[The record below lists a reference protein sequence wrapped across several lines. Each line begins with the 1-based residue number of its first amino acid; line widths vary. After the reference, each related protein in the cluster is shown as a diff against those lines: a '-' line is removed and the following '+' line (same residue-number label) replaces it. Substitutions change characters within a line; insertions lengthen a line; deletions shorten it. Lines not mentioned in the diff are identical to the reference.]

1 MAKFEIKIN
10 SKNLEKVL
18 KYQVNEIVKDKQ
30 KEIFINQNKESSSM
44 NILSQNA
51 ETMLEVFTEKYKK
64 SKDYTISG
72 NMEEFPE
79 HLKLSIK
86 GTMETLKNNEY
97 ISSYN
102 IYIGGE
108 WYVILTPEALQ
119 YFEKKGS
126 RVELF
131 EELAENEKE
140 LLRDIIQIENDN
152 GNISGFLREKV
163 DRDEKDIIRG
173 IIGVLKS
180 NGLINVSWG
189 SNTVNNAVLT
199 QAGRTY
205 FEREKKYN
213 EKLERLNSK
222 NIYNNINAMNST
234 VFLGN
239 VIDST
244 INIDNSISR
253 IEHEIEKKCDNETDK
268 KELLELLEEAKEIL
282 GNIKDSKHID
292 KRKGFFQ
299 KITNH
304 FDKHGWFYAEIVGLF
319 GETVIK
325 LLGGI

>member
-1 MAKFEIKIN
+1 M
-10 SKNLEKVL
+10 
-18 KYQVNEIVKDKQ
+18 
-30 KEIFINQNKESSSM
+30 
-44 NILSQNA
+44 
-51 ETMLEVFTEKYKK
+51 
-64 SKDYTISG
+64 
-72 NMEEFPE
+72 
-79 HLKLSIK
+79 
-86 GTMETLKNNEY
+86 
-97 ISSYN
+97 
-102 IYIGGE
+102 
-108 WYVILTPEALQ
+108 
-119 YFEKKGS
+119 
-126 RVELF
+126 
-131 EELAENEKE
+131 
-140 LLRDIIQIENDN
+140 
-152 GNISGFLREKV
+152 
-163 DRDEKDIIRG
+163 
-173 IIGVLKS
+173 
-180 NGLINVSWG
+180 
-189 SNTVNNAVLT
+189 T

>member
-1 MAKFEIKIN
+1 MSKFKFKID
-10 SKNLEKVL
+10 KRKLEKEL
-18 KYQVNEIVKDKQ
+18 NKKLNEIAENKTE
-30 KEIFINQNKESSSM
+30 EIFINQNKGSSSM
-44 NILSQNA
+44 NILNQNA
-51 ETMLEVFTEKYKK
+51 ETVLEVFIEKYKK

-140 LLRDIIQIENDN
+140 LLRDIIKIENDN
-152 GNISGFLREKV
+152 GNISEFLREKV
-163 DRDEKDIIRG
+163 DMDEKDIIRG

-213 EKLERLNSK
+213 EKLERLNSR
-222 NIYNNINAMNST
+222 NIYNNINATNST
-234 VFLGN
+234 VFLGD
-239 VIDST
+239 VVDST

-253 IEHEIEKKCDNETDK
+253 IEREIEKKCDNETDK
-268 KELLELLEEAKEIL
+268 KELQELLEEAKEIL
-282 GNIKDSKHID
+282 ENIQDSKHID

-299 KITNH
+299 KLVKH
-304 FDKHGWFYAEIVGLF
+304 FDKHGWFYAEIIGLL
-319 GETVIK
+319 GETILK

>member
-1 MAKFEIKIN
+1 MAKFEIKLN

-18 KYQVNEIVKDKQ
+18 KYQFNEIVKEKQ

-51 ETMLEVFTEKYKK
+51 ETMLEVFIEKYKK

-131 EELAENEKE
+131 EELAENEKK

-152 GNISGFLREKV
+152 GNISEFLREKV
-163 DRDEKDIIRG
+163 DRDEKDIMRG

-222 NIYNNINAMNST
+222 NIYNNINATNST

-282 GNIKDSKHID
+282 ENIKDSKHID